1 MSREQLRMRMPGWP
15 ARGCYW
21 SPERGAIR
29 APTVSM
35 LVIVLPIPLDDARL
49 AALASQWLR
58 YRHQR

>member
-1 MSREQLRMRMPGWP
+1 MRMPGWP